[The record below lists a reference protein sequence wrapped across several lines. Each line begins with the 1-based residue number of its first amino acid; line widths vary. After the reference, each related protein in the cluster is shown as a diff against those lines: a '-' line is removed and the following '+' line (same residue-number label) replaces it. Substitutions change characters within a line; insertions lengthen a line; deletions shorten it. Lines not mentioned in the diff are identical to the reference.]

1 MQKIIIDTE
10 DLTLEAF
17 NFTVT
22 DNEVIVGVCVNEEKP
37 LGNWFKL
44 SKAFS
49 YTLEVT
55 SKHIVNIHIPLSDIT
70 SIRYEQN

>member
-1 MQKIIIDTE
+1 MQKIIINTE
-10 DLTLEAF
+10 DLTLEVF

-22 DNEVIVGVCVNEEKP
+22 DNEVIVGVCVNEEHT
-37 LGNWFKL
+37 LANWLKL

-55 SKHIVNIHIPLSDIT
+55 SKHVVNIHIPLNDIT
-70 SIRYEQN
+70 SIQYEQN